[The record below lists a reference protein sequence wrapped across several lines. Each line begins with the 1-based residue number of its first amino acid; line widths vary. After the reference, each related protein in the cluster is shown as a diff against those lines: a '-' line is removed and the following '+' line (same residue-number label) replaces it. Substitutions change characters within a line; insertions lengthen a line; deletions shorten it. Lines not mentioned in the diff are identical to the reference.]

1 MGAISER
8 IQNFLG
14 PLSGAQKA
22 MFFGLSLIIV
32 LTLVVTFYWALRPE
46 YTLLFGSMQPEAA
59 TEVVEELNTRGV
71 SYRLENDGRSIYVE
85 ADKVHE
91 LRLSMASSGV
101 GSSSDQLGYELFD
114 ENALGMTDFM
124 QQVNRKR
131 ALEGELARS
140 INNLNQV
147 ESSRIHLV
155 LPERTPFEQSSVE
168 ASASVILN
176 LSRGAQL
183 NNEQVKGITSLIAG
197 SVEGMSADAVV
208 VLDQSGNR
216 LTDGMNSQ
224 SEYANGSMQ
233 IQIKQDVE
241 SYLTNRAQSML
252 DRALGAGN
260 SLLQVSVDHDFDR
273 LVRESDL
280 IDPDSRT
287 IISEERRSDVSTNEA
302 SEQVPFDEFTPIDRR
317 GETVVTSNQ
326 NDESTVQTRN
336 YEVNKTREIYEKSQA
351 EIKRISAS
359 VLLNH
364 KQVMEEGEEG
374 EVELTTVP
382 YTQEEVNEFSEIV
395 RVAIGIQPDRGD
407 ELTVTQLEFF
417 DPLANDP
424 EGIYTNQPL
433 QWYEIVRWSIIG
445 LTFLAIVGLIYSIR
459 KRLTMGDS
467 QLLMKMPSNAND
479 YSKNGISIIEENE
492 EEMDEEGEDFIDKK
506 LSGQARKQLEE
517 KTYVMEEI
525 KDYVELKPLEAAQ
538 VVRALMTSEED

>member
-1 MGAISER
+1 MGTVSER
-8 IQNFLG
+8 IENFLG

-22 MFFGLSLIIV
+22 MFFGLTLVIV
-32 LTLVVTFYWALRPE
+32 LTLVITFYWALRPE
-46 YTLLFGSMQPEAA
+46 YTLLFGSMQADAA
-59 TEVVEELNTRGV
+59 TEVVEELNERGV

-101 GSSSDQLGYELFD
+101 TSSSDQLGYELFD
-114 ENALGMTDFM
+114 ENTLGMTDFM
-124 QQVNRKR
+124 QQVNKKR

-176 LSRGAQL
+176 LRRGTQL

-197 SVEGMSADAVV
+197 SVEGMNADAVV

-224 SEYANGSMQ
+224 SEYASGSMQ
-233 IQIKQDVE
+233 IQLKQDVE
-241 SYLTNRAQSML
+241 SYLTSRAQSML

-374 EVELTTVP
+374 EVEYTTVP
-382 YTQEEVNEFSEIV
+382 YTQDEVNEFREIV
-395 RVAIGIQPDRGD
+395 RVAIGIQPGRGD
-407 ELTVTQLEFF
+407 ELTITQLEFF

-424 EGIYTNQPL
+424 DGNYTNQPL
-433 QWYEIVRWSIIG
+433 QWYEIVRWSIIA
-445 LTFLAIVGLIYSIR
+445 LTFFAIVALIYSIR
-459 KRLTMGDS
+459 KRLISGDS
-467 QLLMKMPSNAND
+467 QLLMKMPANSGE
-479 YSKNGISIIEENE
+479 YPKNGISIIEEE
-492 EEMDEEGEDFIDKK
+492 EGMDEEGEDFIDKK

-538 VVRALMTSEED
+538 VMRAMMTSEEN

>member
-1 MGAISER
+1 MGMISER
-8 IQNFLG
+8 LQNFLA
-14 PLSGAQKA
+14 PLSSAQRA
-22 MFFGLSLIIV
+22 MFVG
-32 LTLVVTFYWALRPE
+32 LTLVIVLAMGLTFYWALKPE

-59 TEVVEELNTRGV
+59 NEVVEQLNERGV
-71 SYRLENDGRSIYVE
+71 SYKLENDGRSIYVE
-85 ADKVHE
+85 ADQVHE
-91 LRLSMASSGV
+91 LRLGMASSGV
-101 GSSSDQLGYELFD
+101 TNSSDQLGYELFD
-114 ENALGMTDFM
+114 ENTLGMTDFM
-124 QQVNRKR
+124 QKVNKKR

-140 INNLNQV
+140 INNLDQV

-176 LSRGAQL
+176 LNNGRQL
-183 NNEQVKGITSLIAG
+183 NSEQVNGITSLIAG
-197 SVEGMSADAVV
+197 SVEGMNADAVV

-216 LTDGMNSQ
+216 LTDGIDSE
-224 SEYANGSMQ
+224 SEYASGSTQ
-233 IQIKQDVE
+233 IKLKQDVE

-287 IISEERRSDVSTNEA
+287 IISEERRSQTSTNEA
-302 SEQVPFDEFTPIDRR
+302 SEQVPFDEFTPIERR

-364 KQVMEEGEEG
+364 KQVADQNEEG
-374 EVELTTVP
+374 EVVYSTVP
-382 YTQEEVNEFSEIV
+382 YTQQEVDEFREIV
-395 RVAIGIQPDRGD
+395 RVAIGMQPGRGD
-407 ELTVTQLEFF
+407 ELTITQLEFF
-417 DPLANDP
+417 DPLADDP
-424 EGIYTNQPL
+424 NNVYTNQPL
-433 QWYEIVRWSIIG
+433 QWYEIIRWSVIA
-445 LTFLAIVGLIYSIR
+445 LTFLAIVGLMYSIR
-459 KRLTMGDS
+459 KRLMAGDS
-467 QLLMKMPSNAND
+467 QLLMKMPSGAQQ
-479 YSKNGISIIEENE
+479 YSPNGISIVE
-492 EEMDEEGEDFIDKK
+492 EEGDEMSEEGEDFIDKK
-506 LSGQARKQLEE
+506 ISGKARKQLEE

-538 VVRALMTSEED
+538 VVRALMTEDEN

>member
-8 IQNFLG
+8 LQNFLA
-14 PLSGAQKA
+14 PLSAAQRA
-22 MFFGLSLIIV
+22 MFVG
-32 LTLVVTFYWALRPE
+32 LTLVIVLAMGLTFYWALKPE
-46 YTLLFGSMQPEAA
+46 YTLLFGSMQPDAA
-59 TEVVEELNTRGV
+59 TEVVEELNERGV

-101 GSSSDQLGYELFD
+101 TSSSDQLGYELFD
-114 ENALGMTDFM
+114 ENTLGMTDFM
-124 QQVNRKR
+124 QQVNKKR

-140 INNLNQV
+140 INNLKQV

-155 LPERTPFEQSSVE
+155 LPERTPFQQSTVE

-176 LSRGAQL
+176 LKRGNQL
-183 NNEQVKGITSLIAG
+183 NSEQVKGITSLIAG
-197 SVEGMSADAVV
+197 SVEGMNADAVV
-208 VLDQSGNR
+208 VLDQLGNR
-216 LTDGMNSQ
+216 LTDGVDAQ
-224 SEYANGSMQ
+224 SDYASGSMQ
-233 IQIKQDVE
+233 IQLKQDVE
-241 SYLTNRAQSML
+241 SYLTSRAQSML

-287 IISEERRSDVSTNEA
+287 IISEERRSQTTTNEA

-326 NDESTVQTRN
+326 NDESTTQTRN

-351 EIKRISAS
+351 EIRRISAS

-374 EVELTTVP
+374 EVEFSTVP
-382 YTQEEVNEFSEIV
+382 YTQDEVNEFREIV
-395 RVAIGIQPDRGD
+395 RVAIGMQPGRGD
-407 ELTVTQLEFF
+407 ELTITQLQFY
-417 DPLANDP
+417 DPLTNDP
-424 EGIYTNQPL
+424 DGVFTNQPM
-433 QWYEIVRWSIIG
+433 QWYDILRWSIIG
-445 LTFLAIVGLIYSIR
+445 VTFLAIVALIYSIR
-459 KRLTMGDS
+459 KRLMSGDS
-467 QLLMKMPSNAND
+467 QLLMKMPANAVEYPKD
-479 YSKNGISIIEENE
+479 GISIVEEKDEN
-492 EEMDEEGEDFIDKK
+492 MDEEGEDFIDKK

-538 VVRALMTSEED
+538 VVRAMMTNEDA

>member
-1 MGAISER
+1 MGMFAER
-8 IQNFLG
+8 LQNFFG
-14 PLSGAQKA
+14 PLSTAQKA
-22 MFFGLSLIIV
+22 MFMGLVLVIV
-32 LTLVVTFYWALRPE
+32 LFMGTMFYWALKPE
-46 YTLLFGSMQPEAA
+46 YTLLFGSMQAEAA
-59 TEVVEELNTRGV
+59 TEVVEELNERGV
-71 SYRLENDGRSIYVE
+71 SYKLENDGRSIYVE

-91 LRLSMASSGV
+91 LRLSMASTGMAN
-101 GSSSDQLGYELFD
+101 SSDQQGYELFD
-114 ENALGMTDFM
+114 ENTLGMTDFM
-124 QQVNRKR
+124 QQVNKKR

-140 INNLNQV
+140 INNLMQV

-155 LPERTPFEQSSVE
+155 LPERTPFQQSSVE

-176 LSRGAQL
+176 LKRGNQL

-197 SVEGMSADAVV
+197 SVEGMNADAVV

-224 SEYANGSMQ
+224 SGYASGSMQ
-233 IQIKQDVE
+233 MQLKQDVE
-241 SYLTNRAQSML
+241 SYLTTRAQSML

-260 SLLQVSVDHDFDR
+260 SLLQVSVEHDFDR

-287 IISEERRSDVSTNEA
+287 IISEERRSEISTNEA

-317 GETVVTSNQ
+317 GETVITSNQ

-336 YEVNKTREIYEKSQA
+336 YEVNKTREVYEKSQA

-364 KQVMEEGEEG
+364 KEVVEQSEEG
-374 EVELTTVP
+374 EVEYSTVP
-382 YTQEEVNEFSEIV
+382 YTQEEVNEFREIV
-395 RVAIGIQPDRGD
+395 RVAIGMQPGRGD
-407 ELTVTQLEFF
+407 ELTITQLEFF
-417 DPLANDP
+417 DPVGNDP
-424 EGIYTNQPL
+424 GGVFTNQPM
-433 QWYEIVRWSIIG
+433 QWYEIVRWSLIVA
-445 LTFLAIVGLIYSIR
+445 TFLTIVALIYSIR
-459 KRLTMGDS
+459 KRLMAGDS
-467 QLLMKMPSNAND
+467 QLLMKMPSNSGE
-479 YSKNGISIIEENE
+479 YPKNHISIIEEE
-492 EEMDEEGEDFIDKK
+492 EGSDEEGEEFIDKK

-538 VVRALMTSEED
+538 VVRALMTNDEN